1 MAQENTTIKVQ
12 FPDKMKVTSPEIDS
26 LLKVSERISNW
37 LHDDLKN
44 IIEPLVGLKFVPD
57 LIKEVNETMVI
68 QFTNLAQGQIE
79 SDVINRQANI
89 KVLNKKIISSE
100 KHIEQKE
107 ENLNKTVDR
116 INTRYSDLADQ
127 VNKEH
132 EVFLKKLDSHAYDII
147 EKIYPQQVQERFSY
161 DSLPGTDFLA
171 DHAFVTVMDRNI
183 CLDKGMKNAE
193 NEVTSFMENR
203 KLFHDEIERFHCN
216 ELEEGTYNLP
226 FCFIEMENRNTGEIK
241 MECWFECELESG
253 IKNSD
258 LDNLREEME
267 IRASN
272 TEFNKESYS
281 ETLEAINSSLTEK
294 IPESEK
300 QRFMQDLN

>member
-1 MAQENTTIKVQ
+1 MAQENTPIRIQ

-26 LLKVSERISNW
+26 ILKVSERISNW
-37 LHDDLKN
+37 LHEDLKK
-44 IIEPLVGLKFVPD
+44 IIEPLVGLQYVPD
-57 LIKEVNETMVI
+57 LIKEVKETVVI

-107 ENLNKTVDR
+107 ENLDKTVER

-147 EKIYPQQVQERFSY
+147 EKIYPQQVQDRFSY

-171 DHAFVTVMDRNI
+171 DHAFVSVMDRNI
-183 CLDKGMKNAE
+183 CLDKGMKKAE
-193 NEVTSFMENR
+193 NEVGRFMENR
-203 KLFHDEIERFHCN
+203 KLFHDEIERFHCK
-216 ELEEGTYNLP
+216 ELKEGTYKLP
-226 FCFIEMENRNTGEIK
+226 FCFIEMENRNTGETK
-241 MECWFECELESG
+241 MECWFECELETG
-253 IKNSD
+253 VKNSD
-258 LDNLREEME
+258 LDFMREEME
-267 IRASN
+267 LKAAN
-272 TEFNKESYS
+272 AEFKKESYF
-281 ETLEAINSSLTEK
+281 EILEAIKSYLNEK

-300 QRFMQDLN
+300 QRFMQDLY